1 MKVKTMFQAGACL
14 MMAAALSA
22 CATKSRVSKDGTTDN
37 PVFPAVE
44 KVSPSFKHNKGT
56 FPTADELA
64 QINPG
69 MTKDQFYKLLGR
81 PHFNEGMFGVR
92 EWDYV
97 FHFHTPGQGT
107 DGITTCQFKILY
119 DKHKYARSFHWKAV
133 DPENAVCPY
142 QAGGVGK
149 KTSSTRYT
157 VSTDALFAFDKSD
170 LDNMQPEGR
179 AELDKLVKK
188 LKKAQLRS
196 VRVVGHTDYLGADD
210 YNLALSARRAETVRQ
225 YLIKNGVA
233 AKVVHASGAGETEPV
248 KQCAENSNRE
258 ALISCLQANRRVEI
272 EVDGSIAA
280 ERN

>member
-22 CATKSRVSKDGTTDN
+22 CATKSSVSKDGTTDN
-37 PVFPAVE
+37 PVFPSVK

-64 QINPG
+64 QIKPG

-97 FHFHTPGQGT
+97 FHFHTPGKGT
-107 DGITTCQFKILY
+107 DDVTTCQFKILY

-133 DPENAVCPY
+133 DPENAVCPI
-142 QAGGVGK
+142 QAA
-149 KTSSTRYT
+149 SARYT
-157 VSTDALFAFDKSD
+157 VSADALFAFDKSG
-170 LDNMQPEGR
+170 LDDMQPEGR

-188 LKKAQLRS
+188 LDKARLRS
-196 VRVVGHTDYLGADD
+196 VRIVGHTDYLGPDD
-210 YNLALSARRAETVRQ
+210 YNLALSARRAQTVRD
-225 YLIKNGVA
+225 YLVKNGVA
-233 AKVVHASGAGETEPV
+233 AKVAHASGAGETEPV
-248 KQCAENSNRE
+248 KQCAENSSRE
-258 ALISCLQANRRVEI
+258 ALIKCLQPNRRVEI
-272 EVDGSIAA
+272 EVDGSMA
-280 ERN
+280 EERD